1 MWLWLLIL
9 LLLGLRGGIAEWESA
24 CRKRLVL
31 ADCIEKFCSYPGM
44 AQDMVLVRDGLVG
57 IQGSHLEIEEV
68 VHSCQI
74 GVHCQ
79 SSSFPCRPGGSWEQ
93 H

>member
-1 MWLWLLIL
+1 M
-9 LLLGLRGGIAEWESA
+9 R
-24 CRKRLVL
+24 RKRPVL
-31 ADCIEKFCSYPGM
+31 AGCIETFCSYLDM
-44 AQDMVLVRDGLVG
+44 AQDMVLVRDELVG
-57 IQGSHLEIEEV
+57 IQGSHLGVEEV

-79 SSSFPCRPGGSWEQ
+79 SSSFPCRPGDSSEQ